1 MGACKSRQSAKA
13 AAAQKNEKL
22 DTPLMTKSMEQKKG
36 EFKLRPDAQPYVP
49 FVPDDEPDV
58 KEPWELFLDQKKR
71 DLVAAQ
77 RGNLRRNRDGTYTAE
92 YRNLLVRP
100 APGLRRPGRSPSPT
114 RKDFDLRGAWR
125 SAQKNVVPQ
134 QKPAEPA
141 AKKRKP
147 TALKK
152 AILASR
158 EEPEKNE
165 LWAKFEAQLQKTKSA
180 EKEKEETDTTE
191 LKVVKDDTEEPPRH
205 VPFALAER
213 CYVSDREDKSKAHRH
228 VEESHALIREYV
240 NNEITPELEEAVVE
254 TLFTLRQLRIQDM
267 GMGQKSRRF
276 AVGFREVS
284 RLLTQKQVQCLVVAP
299 DVERTGGA
307 IEDKI
312 AALVKSCEAQEVPVI
327 FALSRRQLGMAIQK
341 NVTVSVLAIQDVR
354 GAVEQFSKMLDVA
367 TQVRA

>member
-1 MGACKSRQSAKA
+1 
-13 AAAQKNEKL
+13 
-22 DTPLMTKSMEQKKG
+22 MTTSTEQKGKRD
-36 EFKLRPDAQPYVP
+36 FKLRPDAQPYVP
-49 FVPDDEPDV
+49 FVPDDDEPDV

-71 DLVAAQ
+71 DLVAHQ

-125 SAQKNVVPQ
+125 SAQKRVVSPPP
-134 QKPAEPA
+134 KAEPS

-152 AILASR
+152 AILANR
-158 EEPEKNE
+158 DEPEKNE
-165 LWAKFEAQLQKTKSA
+165 LWAKFEAHLQKSKSA
-180 EKEKEETDTTE
+180 EKEKEKEEVGTSE
-191 LKVVKDDTEEPPRH
+191 VKVVKDDAEEPPRH
-205 VPFALAER
+205 VPLALADR
-213 CYVSDREDKSKAHRH
+213 CYISDTEDKSKAHRH
-228 VEESHALIREYV
+228 REESHALIREYV
-240 NNEITPELEEAVVE
+240 NMEITPQLEEAVVE

-267 GMGQKSRRF
+267 GMGLKGRRF

-284 RLLTQKQVQCLVVAP
+284 RLITQKQVQCLVVAP

-307 IEDKI
+307 IEDKL
-312 AALVKSCEAQEVPVI
+312 AALVKSCDDQEVPVI

-354 GAVEQFSKMLDVA
+354 GAVEPFSRMLDA
-367 TQVRA
+367 AKQARA